1 MSDIKLFRLTGCTA
15 TELQGNAS
23 DLEKPLQTLIEAN
36 LQPLLNIRFIA
47 SEHST
52 GKTHGGRIDS
62 LGLDENHCPVIL
74 EYKRSV
80 GENVINQGLFYLDWL
95 MDHKAEFKLLVLDK
109 LGTTA
114 ADAID
119 WSAPRV
125 VCIAADFTKYDG
137 HAVQQI
143 GRNIELIRYR
153 RFGADLLL
161 LESVNAGSDSN
172 GKATATKS
180 AKASAS
186 ILDAPGSAATTP
198 IDAAGAKGTG
208 PDKSFAEVLANLPEP
223 MQLLLASLENYT
235 FSLGDDVQ
243 RKELRLYA
251 AFKRLKNFATVVLH
265 RKNCLLL
272 YLHVDPATAL
282 SVLPNARDVSNVG
295 HWGTGNLEVTLKS
308 LSELESVKP
317 FIAAAYEGRNAAAIS
332 ATAPGIV

>member
-1 MSDIKLFRLTGCTA
+1 MSDIKLFRLSGGTA

-23 DLEKPLQTLIEAN
+23 DLEMPLQTLIEAN
-36 LQPLLNIRFIA
+36 LAPLLNIRFLA

-62 LGLDENHCPVIL
+62 LGLDENNCPVIL

-109 LGTTA
+109 LGA
-114 ADAID
+114 AVADAID

-143 GRNIELIRYR
+143 GRDIELIRYR
-153 RFGADLLL
+153 RFGDDLLL

-172 GKATATKS
+172 GKATAAKL
-180 AKASAS
+180 AKAGAS
-186 ILDAPGSAATTP
+186 KLDAAGSALTTP
-198 IDAAGAKGTG
+198 TDPTGAKGTG
-208 PDKSFAEVLANLPEP
+208 PDKSFAEVLASLPEP
-223 MQLLLASLENYT
+223 MQLLLASLEDYT

-243 RKELRLYA
+243 RKELRLYT

-272 YLHVDPATAL
+272 YLHVDPASAL
-282 SVLPNARDVSNVG
+282 PVLPNARDVTCIG
-295 HWGTGNLEVTLKS
+295 HWGTGNLEVPLTCQADLDA
-308 LSELESVKP
+308 VKP
-317 FIAAAYEGRNAAAIS
+317 FINAAYEGK
-332 ATAPGIV
+332 G

>member
-1 MSDIKLFRLTGCTA
+1 MSDIKLFRVAKGVA
-15 TELQGNAS
+15 TELRGNAS
-23 DLEKPLQTLIEAN
+23 DLEKSLQTLIEAN
-36 LQPLLNIRFIA
+36 LQPLLSVRFIA

-62 LGLDENHCPVIL
+62 LGLDENNCPVIL

-95 MDHKAEFKLLVLDK
+95 MDHKAEFKLLVLEE
-109 LGTTA
+109 LGAVA
-114 ADAID
+114 AEAID

-153 RFGADLLL
+153 RFGEDLLL
-161 LESVNAGSDSN
+161 LESVSAGNDSN
-172 GKATATKS
+172 SKS
-180 AKASAS
+180 GTSKFSKTNASNTEP
-186 ILDAPGSAATTP
+186 IGIVAPTSVETVGV
-198 IDAAGAKGTG
+198 KGTG
-208 PDKSFAEVLANLPEP
+208 PDKSFAELLANLPEP
-223 MQLLLASLENYT
+223 MQLLLTSLEDYT

-243 RKELRLYA
+243 RKELRLYV

-272 YLHVDPATAL
+272 NLHVDPSTAL
-282 SVLPNARDVSNVG
+282 PVLPNARDLTHIG
-295 HWGTGNLEVTLKS
+295 HWGTGNLEVTITNLAD
-308 LSELESVKP
+308 LDAVKP
-317 FIAAAYEGRNAAAIS
+317 FITAAYEGRAS
-332 ATAPGIV
+332 EKQPLR